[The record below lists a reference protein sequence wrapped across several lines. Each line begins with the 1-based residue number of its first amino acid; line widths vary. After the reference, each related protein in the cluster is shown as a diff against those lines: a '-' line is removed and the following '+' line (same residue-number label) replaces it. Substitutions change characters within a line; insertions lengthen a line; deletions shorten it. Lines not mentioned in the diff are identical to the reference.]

1 MATLL
6 LAAAGSA
13 VGGAIGGTLLGVS
26 AAGIGQALGAVA
38 GGLLDQRLLGSG
50 AKVVETGRAHAL
62 RLQTSTPGAPVP
74 RVFGR
79 MRVAGQLIWTTR
91 FHEHVR
97 ETTQGG
103 KASAPAATLRDYAYT
118 ISLAVGLC
126 EGRIDRVGRIWADGK
141 LLDTKDL
148 VLRVYPGD
156 DEQLPD
162 PKIEAVEGA
171 GAVPAYRGTAYVVF
185 EDLPLG
191 QFGNRI
197 PQFSFEVFRAVNR
210 PAEGP
215 EAGRPLPAL
224 IEGVALSPGTGEF
237 ALETEPAAY
246 IYEGGAREPAN
257 VRNPEG
263 RPDLLVALDQLE
275 AELPAARSVSLVVSW
290 FGSDL
295 RCGRC
300 RVEPKAE
307 ASDRSAEPEPWSA
320 AGLVAE
326 TARLVGRDAGGRP
339 VFGGTP
345 SDASVIRAIR
355 EMNGRGLRVM
365 LYPFLLMDIAAGNG
379 LADPYGRPEQPPF
392 PWRGRITLDAAP
404 GEPGSTDQT
413 AAAAAEVAAFFGTA
427 RASDFQIGDGM
438 VSYSGPAE
446 WTWRRFAL
454 HLAALGAAA
463 GGVDSICI
471 GTEMR
476 GLTTIR
482 SGRRSYPAVDQLVSL
497 AAEVRQLLPEAKIS
511 YAADWSEY
519 FGHQPTDGT
528 GDRIF
533 HLDPLWADA
542 NIDFVGIDD
551 YLPLSDWRHADTHL
565 DRAEAPAVY
574 SLPYLAG
581 NVEGGE
587 HYDWYYAD
595 DTARALQDRT
605 PILDTAHGEHW
616 VFRPKDIRGWW
627 ENAHH
632 DRIGGVRHAAPTAW
646 VPRSKPVWL
655 TETGCPAVDLG
666 ANMPN
671 LFHDPKSSE
680 SGLPPGSAGAR
691 DDEMQRRYLQAK
703 LGHWAEPQNNPTGT
717 YGGPMIPTDRIY
729 VWTWDARPFPDFPVR
744 ESAWSDGPSHALGH
758 WITGRVSNGSLADV
772 VHEIAVAAGVPEV
785 DVSGLHDSVYGYL
798 IEDAGTG
805 RQALQ
810 PLMLAYGLD
819 AHESGGRIVFTMR
832 GAGEPV
838 AVGNARLAESAERLG
853 AAVHARA
860 DASETPDT
868 VRLAYLE
875 AEGDYRVM
883 AAEARAPEADAAQP
897 RLAAQSLPL
906 ALPASRARRVVDRWL
921 AEGARARERVS
932 FALPPSL
939 MGVEPSDLVAL
950 EGAGG
955 PRVFR
960 VERVTDAGARAVE
973 AVRVE
978 RSAYRPAAAPEPR
991 VETKLTP
998 PPGPITALVMDL
1010 PIAEGGPD
1018 DHQPHIAVASEPWAG
1033 AVAVYRS
1040 AGETDFALVA
1050 TVRTPALIGTL
1061 AGPLPPGAPG
1071 RWQRSRTEVFLPA
1084 GALLARDR
1092 LAVLN
1097 GANPLALEAAP
1108 GVWEILQAREVEV
1121 VGPRRLRLGGL
1132 LRGQRGTEALAAAE
1146 VPAGARI
1153 VVLDGGVARLPL
1165 PLEARGLPRHYRV
1178 GPATRPLGDPSFV
1191 AFAETTEGL
1200 ALRPLAPAALRARRA
1215 GGDIRIGWIRRTRI
1229 GGDSWEGLE
1238 VPLAEESE
1246 GYRLRILSGAT
1257 LLREVETAL
1266 PAYAYT
1272 AAAQAADGA
1281 AGPLG
1286 IRVAQRSTVFGYGL
1300 ERGITFDD

>member
-13 VGGAIGGTLLGVS
+13 VGGALGGTLLGVS
-26 AAGIGQALGAVA
+26 AAGIGQAVGAIA

-50 AKVVETGRAHAL
+50 SKVVETGRAHSL
-62 RLQTSTPGAPVP
+62 RLQTSTPGTPIP
-74 RVFGR
+74 RAFGR
-79 MRVAGQLIWTTR
+79 MRVAGQLIWSTR
-91 FHEHVR
+91 FLEQVR

-103 KASAPAATLRDYAYT
+103 KASAPSATLREYSYT
-118 ISLAVGLC
+118 ISLAIGLC
-126 EGRIDRVGRIWADGK
+126 AGRIDRVGRIWADGK

-148 VLRVYPGD
+148 VIRVYPGD

-171 GAVPAYRGTAYVVF
+171 DLVPAYRGTAYVVF

-191 QFGNRI
+191 PFGNRI
-197 PQFSFEVFRAVNR
+197 PQFSFEVFRAANI
-210 PAEGP
+210 PAEGE
-215 EAGRPLPAL
+215 EAGPALPAL

-246 IYEGGAREPAN
+246 VYEGGAREPAN
-257 VRNPEG
+257 IRNPEG

-307 ASDRSAEPEPWSA
+307 ASDRSAEPEAWSV
-320 AGLVAE
+320 AGLTTG
-326 TARLVGRDAGGRP
+326 TAPLVGRDAEDRP

-355 EMNGRGLRVM
+355 EMNARGMRVM

-379 LADPYGRPEQPPF
+379 LADPYGRSEQPPF
-392 PWRGRITLDAAP
+392 PWRGRITLDRAP
-404 GEPGSTDQT
+404 GQPGTADQT

-427 RASDFQIGDGM
+427 RASDFQIGDGT
-438 VSYSGPAE
+438 VSYTGPQE

-463 GGVDSICI
+463 GGVDAICI

-476 GLTTIR
+476 ELTTIR
-482 SGRRSYPAVDQLVSL
+482 SARTAYPAVDEFISL
-497 AAEVRQLLPEAKIS
+497 AAEIRQILPGAKIS

-519 FGHQPTDGT
+519 FGHQPNDGS

-533 HLDPLWADA
+533 HLDPLWADP
-542 NIDFVGIDD
+542 NIDFIGIDD

-565 DRAEAPAVY
+565 DRVIAPAPH
-574 SLPYLAG
+574 SLPYLRN
-581 NVEGGE
+581 NVESGE

-595 DTARALQDRT
+595 DTARALQNRT
-605 PILDTAHGEHW
+605 PIIDTAHGENW

-632 DRIGGVRHAAPTAW
+632 DRIGGVRQATPTAW

-671 LFHDPKSSE
+671 LFYDPKSSE

-703 LGHWAEPQNNPTGT
+703 LGYWSEPANNPTGT
-717 YGGPMIPTDRIY
+717 YGGRMLPADRIY

-744 ESAWSDGPSHALGH
+744 ESAWSDGPSHQLGH

-772 VHEIAVAAGVPEV
+772 VHEIAVTAGMPDV
-785 DVSGLHDSVYGYL
+785 DVSRLYDSVYGYL
-798 IEDAGTG
+798 IEDTGTG

-832 GAGEPV
+832 GIAEPL
-838 AVGNARLAESAERLG
+838 AIAAADLAESGDDLG
-853 AAVHARA
+853 AAVHERA
-860 DASETPDT
+860 SATTVPDT
-868 VRLAYLE
+868 VRLSYLE
-875 AEGDYRVM
+875 AEGNYRVM
-883 AAEARAPEADAAQP
+883 AAEARAPEANAALP
-897 RLAAQSLPL
+897 RLSAQSLPL
-906 ALPASRARRVVDRWL
+906 ALPGSRAQRIAERWL

-932 FALPPSL
+932 IALPPSQL
-939 MGVEPSDLVAL
+939 AVEPADLVTL
-950 EGAGG
+950 DGPEG
-955 PRVFR
+955 PQVFR
-960 VERVTDAGARAVE
+960 VERVTDAGARAIE

-978 RSAYRPAAAPEPR
+978 ASAYRPAAAAETR
-991 VETKLTP
+991 VETKVTP

-1010 PIAEGGPD
+1010 PIAEGGTE
-1018 DHQPHIAVASEPWAG
+1018 DHQPHIAVTSDPWAG
-1033 AVAVYRS
+1033 AVAIYRS
-1040 AGETDFALVA
+1040 ATEEDFALVT

-1061 AGPLPPGAPG
+1061 AEPLPPGARD

-1084 GALLARDR
+1084 GALLSRER
-1092 LAVLN
+1092 IAVLN
-1097 GANPLALEAAP
+1097 GANALAVEAVP
-1108 GVWEILQAREVEV
+1108 GVWEILQARDAEL
-1121 VGPRRLRLGGL
+1121 VGPRRLRLGQM

-1146 VPAGARI
+1146 IPAGARI

-1165 PLEARGLPRHYRV
+1165 PLEARGLPRQYRI
-1178 GPATRPLGDPSFV
+1178 GPAVRPLGDPSFI
-1191 AFAETTEGL
+1191 AFEATTQGL
-1200 ALRPLAPAALRARRA
+1200 ALRPFAPAALRARRE
-1215 GGDIRIGWIRRTRI
+1215 GGDIRISWIRRTRI

-1238 VPLAEESE
+1238 VPLAEETE

-1257 LLREVETAL
+1257 LLREVETAA
-1266 PAYAYT
+1266 PAHTYSAT
-1272 AAAQAADGA
+1272 QQAADAA
-1281 AGPLG
+1281 AGPLE
-1286 IRVAQRSTVFGYGL
+1286 IRVAQRSAVFGYGL
-1300 ERGITFDD
+1300 EREITFDD